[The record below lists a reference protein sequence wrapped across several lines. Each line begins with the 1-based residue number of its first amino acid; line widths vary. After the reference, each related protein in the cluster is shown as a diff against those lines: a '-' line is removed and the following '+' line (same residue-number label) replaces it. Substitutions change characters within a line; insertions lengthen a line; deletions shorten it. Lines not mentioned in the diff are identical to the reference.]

1 MVTANTGLSSEDAER
16 FRSFERKQHDSLA
29 ATYHDFFTPVATL
42 VIKPLPETVR
52 LHAAAQLLDVATGP
66 GSIAAEAK
74 KRGARPIGIDIS
86 PGMIALAASTYPGVD
101 FRVAEVEHLPFAEN
115 GDGGHRLRDRG
126 SGDRRGADW
135 RYTQA
140 LTLIAA

>member
-16 FRSFERKQHDSLA
+16 FRSFERQQHNSLA
-29 ATYHDFFTPVATL
+29 ATYHDFFHAGHDA
-42 VIKPLPETVR
+42 R
-52 LHAAAQLLDVATGP
+52 HQAAAGDNAASCRRPASDAAAGP
-66 GSIAAEAK
+66 GSVAAEAQ